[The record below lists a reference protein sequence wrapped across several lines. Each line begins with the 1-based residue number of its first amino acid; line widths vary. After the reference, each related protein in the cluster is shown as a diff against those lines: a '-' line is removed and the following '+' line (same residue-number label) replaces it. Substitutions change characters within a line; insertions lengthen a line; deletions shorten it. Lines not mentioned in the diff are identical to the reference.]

1 MVIGGDMIIVRV
13 IRGRVRVMRMMVI
26 RVYEDDESDMRIIM
40 VI

>member
-13 IRGRVRVMRMMVI
+13 IRVRVMRMMVI

>member
-1 MVIGGDMIIVRV
+1 MVIGRDLIIVRL
-13 IRGRVRVMRMMVI
+13 IRRRVRVMRMMVV